1 MKRTFVISAIDY
13 SPLEMSFAH
22 RIKIAQDL
30 MSEFDIID
38 KEKGF
43 YVKDLDIVDKIKD
56 SVDEINKPG
65 DVYIPC

>member
-1 MKRTFVISAIDY
+1 
-13 SPLEMSFAH
+13 
-22 RIKIAQDL
+22 

-38 KEKGF
+38 KKKGF